1 MTKPSDPTLPK
12 YRDSPLIRL
21 VTWLSTEH
29 HLLLE
34 WKMGSPERCDRAI
47 SHLGLDAVGESMAR
61 LAKAIPTTDAAVI
74 LAQLAK
80 ETKR

>member
-1 MTKPSDPTLPK
+1 LKPSEQELEIDCDT
-12 YRDSPLIRL
+12 PLIRL

-34 WKMGSPERCDRAI
+34 WKMGAPDRCDRAI
-47 SHLGLDAVGESMAR
+47 KHLGLDVVGESMAR
-61 LAKAIPTTDAAVI
+61 LAKAIPTTDAALI

-80 ETKR
+80 ETK